1 MRLLPVYSALFFGL
15 VGGKIAWN
23 RLKDKMKAKKA
34 ESEEEPAGNLQLA
47 LA

>member
-1 MRLLPVYSALFFGL
+1 MLI
-15 VGGKIAWN
+15 GGKIAWN

-34 ESEEEPAGNLQLA
+34 EPEEGPVTTGQLA